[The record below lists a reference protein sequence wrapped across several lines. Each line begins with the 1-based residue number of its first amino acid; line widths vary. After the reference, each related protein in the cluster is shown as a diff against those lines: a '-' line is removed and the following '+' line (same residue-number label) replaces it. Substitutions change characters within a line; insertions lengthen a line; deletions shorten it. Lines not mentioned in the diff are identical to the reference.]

1 MSTIL
6 IFILVIVGFTIFSFI
21 KDSIAETDKIVK
33 EGGIYNKYKILI
45 DNFIDPESGMKVIQ
59 KTISTCVLV

>member
-6 IFILVIVGFTIFSFI
+6 IFILVVVGFTIFSFI
-21 KDSIAETDKIVK
+21 KDSTAETDKIVK

-45 DNFIDPESGMKVIQ
+45 SK
-59 KTISTCVLV
+59 